1 MTIIDTTQSYTFSK
15 YFEMHISPQDFAQE
29 FGYTFTRK
37 RLNLPQYQ
45 ENLDRLKEL
54 QERLDEILPY
64 FDLANETSRR
74 EVLIS
79 PIILDLVHYTK
90 SDVRIEYQIKV
101 SEQLQGYFDY
111 LIRNRNN
118 LLVIEAKKEDLDYG
132 MTQLFAELIALD
144 KWQENQQQTHLIG
157 SVTTGKIWEFAQ
169 LDRTNKHINQGLDSY
184 RVPDDLDPLMRILVQ
199 TLI

>member
-1 MTIIDTTQSYTFSK
+1 MTILDSTQSYTFSK

-45 ENLDRLKEL
+45 ENLDRLQEL

-90 SDVRIEYQIKV
+90 SQVRIEYQIKV

-111 LIRNRNN
+111 LIKNRNN
-118 LLVIEAKKEDLDYG
+118 LLVIAAKKEDLDYG

-157 SVTTGKIWEFAQ
+157 SVTTGKIWEFAR
-169 LDRTNKHINQGLDSY
+169 LDRINKHLNQGLDSY

-199 TLI
+199 ALI

>member
-1 MTIIDTTQSYTFSK
+1 MTILDPTQSYTFSK

-45 ENLDRLKEL
+45 ENLDRLQEL

-90 SDVRIEYQIKV
+90 SQVRIEYQIKV

-111 LIRNRNN
+111 LIKNRNN
-118 LLVIEAKKEDLDYG
+118 LLVIAAKKEDLDYG

-144 KWQENQQQTHLIG
+144 QWQENQQQTQLIG

-169 LDRTNKHINQGLDSY
+169 LDRINKHLNQGLDSY

-199 TLI
+199 SLI

>member
-1 MTIIDTTQSYTFSK
+1 MTIIDPTQSYTFSK

-37 RLNLPQYQ
+37 RLSLPQYQ
-45 ENLDRLKEL
+45 ENLDRLQEL
-54 QERLDEILPY
+54 QARLDEILPY
-64 FDLANETSRR
+64 FDLANKTSRR

-90 SDVRIEYQIKV
+90 SEVRIEYQIKV

-111 LIRNRNN
+111 LIQNRNN
-118 LLVIEAKKEDLDYG
+118 ILVIAAKKEDLDYG
-132 MTQLFAELIALD
+132 MTQLFAELIALN
-144 KWQENQQQTHLIG
+144 KWQTNQQQTHIIG

-169 LDRTNKHINQGLDSY
+169 LDRINKHLTQGLDSY
-184 RVPDDLDPLMRILVQ
+184 RVPDDLDSLMRILVQ
-199 TLI
+199 SLI

>member
-1 MTIIDTTQSYTFSK
+1 
-15 YFEMHISPQDFAQE
+15 MHISPQDFAQE

-37 RLNLPQYQ
+37 RLSLPQYQ

-169 LDRTNKHINQGLDSY
+169 LDRTNRHIDQGLDSY

>member
-1 MTIIDTTQSYTFSK
+1 MTIIDPTQSYTFSK

-37 RLNLPQYQ
+37 RLSLPQYQ
-45 ENLDRLKEL
+45 ENLDRLQEL
-54 QERLDEILPY
+54 QARLDEILPY
-64 FDLANETSRR
+64 FDLANKTSRR

-90 SDVRIEYQIKV
+90 SEVRIEYQIKV

-111 LIRNRNN
+111 LIQNRNN
-118 LLVIEAKKEDLDYG
+118 ILVIAAKKEDLDYG
-132 MTQLFAELIALD
+132 MTQLFAELIALN
-144 KWQENQQQTHLIG
+144 KWQTNQQQTHIIG

-169 LDRTNKHINQGLDSY
+169 LDRINKHLSQGLDSY
-184 RVPDDLDPLMRILVQ
+184 RVPDDLDSLMRILVQ
-199 TLI
+199 SLI

>member
-1 MTIIDTTQSYTFSK
+1 
-15 YFEMHISPQDFAQE
+15 MHISPQDFAQE

-37 RLNLPQYQ
+37 RLNLPQYP
-45 ENLDRLKEL
+45 ENLDRLQEL
-54 QERLDEILPY
+54 QARLDEILPY

-90 SDVRIEYQIKV
+90 SEVRIEYQIKV

-111 LIRNRNN
+111 LIQNRNN
-118 LLVIEAKKEDLDYG
+118 ILVIAAKKEDLDYG
-132 MTQLFAELIALD
+132 MTQLFAELIALN
-144 KWQENQQQTHLIG
+144 KWQTNQQQTHIIG

-169 LDRTNKHINQGLDSY
+169 LDRINKHLTQGLDSY
-184 RVPDDLDPLMRILVQ
+184 RVPDDLDSLMRILVQ
-199 TLI
+199 SLI